1 MLSSWG
7 DGSGCFSLFSFSL
20 SSLALASASGL
31 TSSSTSS
38 TLRSWPW
45 LSFPSQVCSG
55 CLRWGGCVQR
65 WLRKHQQHL
74 PPTGIIGTT
83 LFANLLDPSLDW
95 SFHAIDNNSRTMR
108 WVRIIKNRN
117 IKLILIVKTQFLIQW
132 PFHVY
137 RSFLKYTYGSDSAGR
152 GKCLFYV
159 FFSKKVEPPCDQ
171 TWLFRIDFSIDTG
184 QIWVLDPGKI
194 FGRPWKFFL
203 GTLPWSSFYHICQFL
218 S

>member
-1 MLSSWG
+1 MLQTRLPYLSQKRPGRWQFNAQNINKVASNVCSCCTKTKLIKNDQLSSWMLSSWDG
-7 DGSGCFSLFSFSL
+7 GSGCFSLFSFSL

-38 TLRSWPW
+38 TLRSWSW
-45 LSFPSQVCSG
+45 MSFTSQVCSG

-95 SFHAIDNNSRTMR
+95 SFHAINNNSRTMR

-152 GKCLFYV
+152 GKRLFYV
-159 FFSKKVEPPCDQ
+159 TFFLKVEPPFD
-171 TWLFRIDFSIDTG
+171 
-184 QIWVLDPGKI
+184 
-194 FGRPWKFFL
+194 
-203 GTLPWSSFYHICQFL
+203 
-218 S
+218 

>member
-38 TLRSWPW
+38 TLRSWSW
-45 LSFPSQVCSG
+45 MSFPSQVCSG

-95 SFHAIDNNSRTMR
+95 SFHAIGNNSRTMR
-108 WVRIIKNRN
+108 WVRIIKSRN

-132 PFHVY
+132 TFHVY

-159 FFSKKVEPPCDQ
+159 LFSKKVEPPCDQ
-171 TWLFRIDFSIDTG
+171 TWLFRIDCSIDND
-184 QIWVLDPGKI
+184 QIWVLHPGKI
-194 FGRPWKFFL
+194 IGRPWNFIF
-203 GTLPWSSFYHICQFL
+203 GTLLWSSFYHTCQFL

>member
-38 TLRSWPW
+38 TLRSWSW
-45 LSFPSQVCSG
+45 MSFTSQVCSG

-95 SFHAIDNNSRTMR
+95 SFHAIGNNSRTMR
-108 WVRIIKNRN
+108 WVRIIKSRN
-117 IKLILIVKTQFLIQW
+117 IKLILIVKTQFLIQR

-137 RSFLKYTYGSDSAGR
+137 RSFLKYTYMSLTKTKPATFLSIQMQLSSPHHNRPRERNEQPNRGSD
-152 GKCLFYV
+152 
-159 FFSKKVEPPCDQ
+159 
-171 TWLFRIDFSIDTG
+171 I
-184 QIWVLDPGKI
+184 
-194 FGRPWKFFL
+194 
-203 GTLPWSSFYHICQFL
+203 
-218 S
+218 